1 MVTENIKIRRNNTIG
16 QIFTPEYVA
25 EFMVENIIKFIKDK
39 NSSSQDLKVLEPA
52 VGEGV
57 FLHQLQQKGFSNI
70 DAFEMD
76 LSLKEFLLNSFP
88 KVNFQFENFLGTNKI
103 EKFDIIIGN
112 PPYLGQNY
120 NAAIFQDYI
129 SKYPICAEFFVGNMD
144 LFYYFIHMGIE
155 KLKPGGILSYITT
168 NYWITKSQKTGI
180 KVLKPHIINECFL
193 LQYIDLTRLQ
203 IFEGARG
210 QHNCIFV
217 LQKKTEVEKLEKNNK
232 YIQIIQIV
240 GGNKTKKSHELFNQE
255 IFEDLIHNNAS
266 PYIRRYNSAL
276 SNRDLSH
283 DKSWNLIYPQEVKS
297 VMDHV
302 ETYCRS
308 NGKILKLKDFF
319 IIRNGL
325 ILINDNI
332 FILKKGK
339 ALKIENGKWLL
350 KVNGDYSKLSETE
363 RSRLKKVYKSKS
375 IQKYGY
381 KSKDN
386 TSYII
391 YFNKNEFKDQ
401 NPIERNRSIEQKYPT
416 LTRYLKQYERKLR
429 EILINAK
436 ENPEDFYYPRRGSFI
451 RQLEEDGKEKLVDLE
466 PFYDESQKIFLKY
479 ISNENNFG
487 YSTIPYY
494 ATSDTYF
501 LWPLVNK
508 EIDYLFIIAYLN
520 SKLVSFLFKAK
531 NITIKRSKTKLEHGL
546 PIPNLKNFK
555 TKNKSSIF
563 DLIRLLAFRIINNS
577 KNNQIRR
584 LEELL
589 EKSFRICDYYPNT
602 TYHFKEEVIKAFRKK
617 DKTDLKKIIDT
628 LFFWL
633 FNLDGNEIDSLL
645 NKYYPH

>member
-232 YIQIIQIV
+232 HIQIIQIL
-240 GGNKTKKSHELFNQE
+240 GGNNTKKSHELFNQE

-451 RQLEEDGKEKLVDLE
+451 RQ
-466 PFYDESQKIFLKY
+466 
-479 ISNENNFG
+479 
-487 YSTIPYY
+487 
-494 ATSDTYF
+494 
-501 LWPLVNK
+501 
-508 EIDYLFIIAYLN
+508 
-520 SKLVSFLFKAK
+520 
-531 NITIKRSKTKLEHGL
+531 
-546 PIPNLKNFK
+546 
-555 TKNKSSIF
+555 
-563 DLIRLLAFRIINNS
+563 
-577 KNNQIRR
+577 
-584 LEELL
+584 
-589 EKSFRICDYYPNT
+589 
-602 TYHFKEEVIKAFRKK
+602 
-617 DKTDLKKIIDT
+617 
-628 LFFWL
+628 
-633 FNLDGNEIDSLL
+633 
-645 NKYYPH
+645 